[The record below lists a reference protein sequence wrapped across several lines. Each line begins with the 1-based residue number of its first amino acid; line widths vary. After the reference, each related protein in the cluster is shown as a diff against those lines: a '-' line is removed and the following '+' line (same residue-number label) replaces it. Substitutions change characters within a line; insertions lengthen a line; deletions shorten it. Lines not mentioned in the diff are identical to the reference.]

1 MLKNIVF
8 AYPWVFY
15 FLLIIPVMTYW
26 YFVRGKKNSTAVQF
40 PSLRIFEGY
49 KPSLKERL
57 RHLPFALRMLTL
69 ALFITALA
77 RPQSFSSGENIYTE
91 GIDIAMV
98 MDISGS
104 MLAEDFKPNRIEAAK
119 SVVANFID
127 GRTTD
132 KIGLVV
138 FSGESFTQC
147 PLTVDYNVL
156 KGLLKDI
163 KSGMIIDG
171 TALGNAIANGV
182 NRLKASKSKS
192 KVMILITDGVN
203 NAGEIDPLT
212 AAQIAKTFGVKI
224 YSIGIGTIG
233 QAPYPMQTPFGIRY
247 QMMPVEIDEG
257 LLKNISHMT
266 GGKYF
271 RATNNRKLKEIYND
285 IDGMERTKTEITS
298 FRNAS
303 EKFYPWVAAGLLL
316 LALEFALS
324 RTYLKKL

>member
-1 MLKNIVF
+1 
-8 AYPWVFY
+8 
-15 FLLIIPVMTYW
+15 
-26 YFVRGKKNSTAVQF
+26 
-40 PSLRIFEGY
+40 
-49 KPSLKERL
+49 
-57 RHLPFALRMLTL
+57 
-69 ALFITALA
+69 
-77 RPQSFSSGENIYTE
+77 
-91 GIDIAMV
+91 
-98 MDISGS
+98 

-247 QMMPVEIDEG
+247 QMMPVEIDEA